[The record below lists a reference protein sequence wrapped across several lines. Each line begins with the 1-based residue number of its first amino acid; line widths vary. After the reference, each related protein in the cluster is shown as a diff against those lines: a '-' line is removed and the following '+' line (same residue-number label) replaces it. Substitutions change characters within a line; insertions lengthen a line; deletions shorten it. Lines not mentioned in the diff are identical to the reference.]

1 MDGYT
6 ISLKGNITGFNK
18 VSNAIQQYNG
28 LSSSSTK
35 ELNAFTAAIG
45 LTNSRLSIY
54 LASLNG
60 AKASMSGYVVS
71 LFNATVKTVALQFA
85 TVALNS
91 AITMGASLIISGIVS
106 AISSWIHNTEN
117 MINASEDALHK
128 ISSLNEELKTSQRI
142 ILNTS
147 ERYAEL
153 AQEVDQ
159 LSGKN
164 LSLND
169 DDYAEFLN
177 LSNQLADIFPTLNRN
192 YDENG
197 NAIVQLQGNV
207 DTIVQSLQNLIEAQ
221 RNLTNIQITE
231 QLPTIYDGIQI
242 KSQQYE
248 QQIDDLTDKRN
259 TLLHNLENIQS
270 ISFSDN
276 FNDGFVNKW
285 IQIEGNNLEI
295 ISQIRDDYA
304 KILHE
309 SNIDYEELTPTY
321 QIKDG
326 IEVPVGFTL
335 KINASDEDIEKAKD
349 IISSKTKILAE
360 QYEKDIEKLYVDIQT
375 INNKNK
381 VNWTSLVSSISA
393 WLNTDSSYQ
402 IMSDGMQAT
411 IQNIISNL
419 DWSSLDFQSWEVAQK
434 YIQDNILSL
443 FQTQQGKDILYNIQI
458 MLGIQSQFNNSKLTV
473 NDYQEK
479 LKDFLS
485 LISDL
490 PSESQKAI
498 KLLFGIK
505 TDDEGNSSDVDTM
518 VNNVRHKLKD
528 TFDKNVGELTIN
540 ELQIASELKV
550 PNNTLLSWD
559 DLKAKIEEVQK
570 GNISN
575 FTDVFNSE
583 DFQKAKKELIDLA
596 TSSKL
601 SPDTISSTEE
611 YKTLLDQTG
620 LSAEELVSKI
630 NEFTFDSIH
639 ASITELSGALEKA
652 RNGELFSSE
661 EIAALIGHHTD
672 LATSIT
678 KTADGYAIESSAIE
692 SLISAY
698 GDNERA
704 MILYQMHNTQS
715 AIDGTKA
722 RIEQYKAE
730 LKILLEMASAVSG
743 VDSWGDMLGTV
754 NGSEQA
760 AYTKY
765 GKEAVD
771 KAKELSAAQ
780 TRYSVQ
786 EKKLQK
792 FSEQLD
798 RIPTFPQKSSGAKST
813 PQEEQPKEFDWIKI
827 RNENLKKEH
836 DNFEKI
842 FNDETKSYEEQLDA
856 IDNLI
861 AKDEERLQFSTD
873 ALSTYQKKW
882 AEASA
887 KLKEEDITNI
897 KNGNDF
903 VGEYTGQYAKDL
915 QEAADIYK
923 EITSFEEEIASL
935 DQEQNDHI
943 RKQVELRGK
952 IIDAQQD
959 EIKGR
964 MALLQSRIDLVE
976 AQGGVASERMIQSQI
991 RLSEDL
997 MRSQTDKIDN
1007 LYERM
1012 EHVNPDSAAYST
1024 LLAQIYDCESAI
1036 IDCKIQQQEWNEKI
1050 MRLPIERIQKYL
1062 NMLANIKQ
1070 DLQNFLDEQSA
1081 MGINP
1086 TADQLQQLFD
1096 ISKEEIKSLLEQQE
1110 KLKGLLE
1117 QYRFGSE
1124 KFNDVSQ
1131 ELQDIDNTI
1140 SSLIQSQKE
1149 WNASILQIPVEQM
1162 SKLNDT
1168 LNLVSGALDNVL
1180 SDYDSALS
1188 AITGVIDRQTESL
1201 EDLKSAAEESYQSKI
1216 DPLQQE
1222 LDLLQKQNEE
1232 RQTQLDLEQR
1242 QYDLDRARNQKSNKV
1257 IRNGEMVYEAD
1268 SDAIRDASQGL
1279 ADAQYNKLVQDLG
1292 NQITALEEERDKLLE
1307 SYDTQIEKLG
1317 EIKDKWSSI
1326 VDEIQ
1331 LAADVSKA
1339 DTLLG
1344 QGWQDKILSGNDDD
1358 IYNLFKGLYEN
1369 TSSQKSQLEE
1379 QTASN
1384 ERIAEM
1390 MNQFV
1395 TRYQEGSISYE
1406 QAMAGIRELSEQ
1418 MKDGYSSL
1426 EQLNALLGLNGVDNL
1441 ESLLQ
1446 NMQTSANASVNQFSD
1461 YMEIVK
1467 ANADAMN
1474 QYTSSWEEMQ
1484 QNIKDQIAA
1493 LKRLAEEAAKAAEAV
1508 KTYVSND
1515 RNDSSGSSRGP
1526 NVNDNH
1532 YVSSGPGHTAEAL
1545 ADAIAGGKEILEYHS
1560 GGLVGAKETPSRYIG
1575 LLSSKNLS
1583 KDEVYGKLLK
1593 REWVLTEE
1601 QQKILDANVQ
1611 SILKASS
1618 VPMLNTGSN
1627 LSYLAEKSSP
1637 SINITMGDTILEN
1650 VSRPDEFARALA
1662 TQFRPL
1668 LRQEMSK
1675 L

>member
-1 MDGYT
+1 MGITTCDNWDLLAQKLKYTDSTFVDFLKNTEYLEKSLDNYQTYLKATAKSTSAFGTVLNSLIETLANVAINMTIMFAVSKAASTLYELSQISDTVAQKASNLGAQFKSTKSDISSYNEQIAELYKTINDSSSSLEAVTTARKNLLSIQDELIDKFGTEKDVINIVTDAINGQSDALNRLTKKQWQETLNNFNNGNQINDLGNWMYGYSNNVERMLDEFGNYTAKINVSDSHGKWNTDEAKKIVKQLQEAGAELSYSIVGDENSVPILTLNGTASEVYKKLLNIQELFSDENPLSTQHLRNELTKLTNSAHETATQYEDIYNQYILYEKIFKNDTYADSFNKINNAYSKYQDALISGDKQAINEATKNFSNILNAATNGLTDESVINFFNEMYPTLKSIVSQWNFNADIIPT
-6 ISLKGNITGFNK
+6 IDISKLKGKTQNDVLQMLQTDGLQEGEEEFNTIISKAKEYGLITDDDSKNIRKLLNLLSEWGILQKDITIDAPK
-18 VSNAIQQYNG
+18 IIAPITKSNAISEVNN
-28 LSSSSTK
+28 LSDG
-35 ELNAFTAAIG
+35 FD
-45 LTNSRLSIY
+45 
-54 LASLNG
+54 SLN
-60 AKASMSGYVVS
+60 
-71 LFNATVKTVALQFA
+71 
-85 TVALNS
+85 
-91 AITMGASLIISGIVS
+91 
-106 AISSWIHNTEN
+106 
-117 MINASEDALHK
+117 
-128 ISSLNEELKTSQRI
+128 R
-142 ILNTS
+142 
-147 ERYAEL
+147 
-153 AQEVDQ
+153 
-159 LSGKN
+159 
-164 LSLND
+164 
-169 DDYAEFLN
+169 
-177 LSNQLADIFPTLNRN
+177 
-192 YDENG
+192 
-197 NAIVQLQGNV
+197 
-207 DTIVQSLQNLIEAQ
+207 
-221 RNLTNIQITE
+221 
-231 QLPTIYDGIQI
+231 
-242 KSQQYE
+242 
-248 QQIDDLTDKRN
+248 
-259 TLLHNLENIQS
+259 
-270 ISFSDN
+270 
-276 FNDGFVNKW
+276 
-285 IQIEGNNLEI
+285 
-295 ISQIRDDYA
+295 
-304 KILHE
+304 
-309 SNIDYEELTPTY
+309 
-321 QIKDG
+321 
-326 IEVPVGFTL
+326 
-335 KINASDEDIEKAKD
+335 
-349 IISSKTKILAE
+349 IISSINDKDNPFDFALLDDQKFKESFQNLGDSYTDFIDTIANSPKDIASCQDALNNLVTAYLNQNGITNVLDENTKTLVVSMLENMGVTNAEAIATEYLAQKQAALAAERYFNTNAADDLANGTLAE
-360 QYEKDIEKLYVDIQT
+360 YVAFLNEADAADVSKQALAQLELSKIAVNGVNINTSSDIDQIINLANAAGASATVLAKLSQAKAIYAKAESKGLNGSAGDLKMLEEADKIMADISSGNFNWDFHLDS
-375 INNKNK
+375 NNFKSATYSNDAKKNK
-381 VNWTSLVSSISA
+381 
-393 WLNTDSSYQ
+393 
-402 IMSDGMQAT
+402 
-411 IQNIISNL
+411 
-419 DWSSLDFQSWEVAQK
+419 
-434 YIQDNILSL
+434 
-443 FQTQQGKDILYNIQI
+443 
-458 MLGIQSQFNNSKLTV
+458 
-473 NDYQEK
+473 
-479 LKDFLS
+479 
-485 LISDL
+485 
-490 PSESQKAI
+490 
-498 KLLFGIK
+498 
-505 TDDEGNSSDVDTM
+505 
-518 VNNVRHKLKD
+518 
-528 TFDKNVGELTIN
+528 
-540 ELQIASELKV
+540 
-550 PNNTLLSWD
+550 
-559 DLKAKIEEVQK
+559 
-570 GNISN
+570 
-575 FTDVFNSE
+575 
-583 DFQKAKKELIDLA
+583 
-596 TSSKL
+596 
-601 SPDTISSTEE
+601 
-611 YKTLLDQTG
+611 
-620 LSAEELVSKI
+620 
-630 NEFTFDSIH
+630 
-639 ASITELSGALEKA
+639 
-652 RNGELFSSE
+652 
-661 EIAALIGHHTD
+661 
-672 LATSIT
+672 
-678 KTADGYAIESSAIE
+678 
-692 SLISAY
+692 
-698 GDNERA
+698 
-704 MILYQMHNTQS
+704 
-715 AIDGTKA
+715 
-722 RIEQYKAE
+722 
-730 LKILLEMASAVSG
+730 
-743 VDSWGDMLGTV
+743 
-754 NGSEQA
+754 
-760 AYTKY
+760 
-765 GKEAVD
+765 
-771 KAKELSAAQ
+771 
-780 TRYSVQ
+780 
-786 EKKLQK
+786 
-792 FSEQLD
+792 
-798 RIPTFPQKSSGAKST
+798 QKSSGAKST

-861 AKDEERLQFSTD
+861 AKDKERLKFSTD

-882 AEASA
+882 AEVSA

-923 EITSFEEEIASL
+923 EITSFEEEISSL

-976 AQGGVASERMIQSQI
+976 AQGGVVSERMIQSQI

-997 MRSQTDKIDN
+997 MRSYTDKIDN
-1007 LYERM
+1007 LYDQM
-1012 EHVNPDSAAYST
+1012 EHVDPDSAAYST
-1024 LLAQIYDCESAI
+1024 LLAQINDCEGAI

-1140 SSLIQSQKE
+1140 SGLIQSQKE
-1149 WNASILQIPVEQM
+1149 WNASILQIPVDQM
-1162 SKLNDT
+1162 GKLNDT
-1168 LNLVSGALDNVL
+1168 LNLVSSTLDNVL
-1180 SDYDSALS
+1180 SDYDSALT
-1188 AITGVIDRQTESL
+1188 AVTGVIDKQTESL

-1307 SYDTQIEKLG
+1307 SYNTQIEKLG

-1339 DTLLG
+1339 DNLLG

-1406 QAMAGIRELSEQ
+1406 QAMAGIQELSEQ

-1601 QQKILDANVQ
+1601 QQRILDANVQ

>member
-1 MDGYT
+1 MQLKNLG
-6 ISLKGNITGFNK
+6 ISLGAIEKLGVIITQITNYDNIPNNVMEDLKDVTSGYSKEVILAAINQKVFTAEQAKTILTARGLEDAEIKQRIEMAELTATEGTNISVTQKLSLAWQGLAAKLGVSVGFLNVAAAGIAALAAGVIVYKQYQQAQEESRQAAQEAANTYMDSITTIENYTAKYEELHTALLKAKGNEEETYNVKKQLLDLQTKLNDKFGDEYGRLNLVTDAYKNHADAIKAYNQNVAKTFLNDISRSDQNKSVDMMTKQKMYNLSIGDVSGFSEESLELQDLIK
-18 VSNAIQQYNG
+18 SYEDKGMTTQI
-28 LSSSSTK
+28 SSDGMLWIY
-35 ELNAFTAAIG
+35 LNADP
-45 LTNSRLSIY
+45 TN
-54 LASLNG
+54 
-60 AKASMSGYVVS
+60 
-71 LFNATVKTVALQFA
+71 
-85 TVALNS
+85 
-91 AITMGASLIISGIVS
+91 
-106 AISSWIHNTEN
+106 
-117 MINASEDALHK
+117 
-128 ISSLNEELKTSQRI
+128 
-142 ILNTS
+142 
-147 ERYAEL
+147 AE
-153 AQEVDQ
+153 QTI
-159 LSGKN
+159 
-164 LSLND
+164 D
-169 DDYAEFLN
+169 DFMTD
-177 LSNQLADIFPTLNRN
+177 
-192 YDENG
+192 
-197 NAIVQLQGNV
+197 V
-207 DTIVQSLQNLIEAQ
+207 
-221 RNLTNIQITE
+221 RNLAKKLGNEHIF
-231 QLPTIYDGIQI
+231 
-242 KSQQYE
+242 
-248 QQIDDLTDKRN
+248 DDLLDT
-259 TLLHNLENIQS
+259 S
-270 ISFSDN
+270 ISAKD
-276 FNDGFVNKW
+276 DAK
-285 IQIEGNNLEI
+285 EI
-295 ISQIRDDYA
+295 ISNWGDIYEKTLLGEIAYDNSLSNGMEEATQAVETYNEALLKSTDPYNDANVQKAYNNLQTV
-304 KILHE
+304 K
-309 SNIDYEELTPTY
+309 SNIQDSGEEWDRY
-321 QIKDG
+321 
-326 IEVPVGFTL
+326 
-335 KINASDEDIEKAKD
+335 
-349 IISSKTKILAE
+349 SSIL
-360 QYEKDIEKLYVDIQT
+360 
-375 INNKNK
+375 NK
-381 VNWTSLVSSISA
+381 VWDSA
-393 WLNTDSSYQ
+393 NTKMYDLNEAVHSN
-402 IMSDGMQAT
+402 
-411 IQNIISNL
+411 QNGI
-419 DWSSLDFQSWEVAQK
+419 
-434 YIQDNILSL
+434 
-443 FQTQQGKDILYNIQI
+443 GK
-458 MLGIQSQFNNSKLTV
+458 FV
-473 NDYQEK
+473 EK
-479 LKDFLS
+479 LKDVDDIDLKTKIADES
-485 LISDL
+485 DNNYIELKKYAEEYGMSVNDLIDGL
-490 PSESQKAI
+490 TELGYVQTHATEESESHAKSFSE
-498 KLLFGIK
+498 LFSSLP
-505 TDDEGNSSDVDTM
+505 TDKIEEYMALIQNG
-518 VNNVRHKLKD
+518 
-528 TFDKNVGELTIN
+528 TIN
-540 ELQIASELKV
+540 EK
-550 PNNTLLSWD
+550 
-559 DLKAKIEEVQK
+559 
-570 GNISN
+570 
-575 FTDVFNSE
+575 
-583 DFQKAKKELIDLA
+583 
-596 TSSKL
+596 
-601 SPDTISSTEE
+601 TISSYSELSE
-611 YKTLLDQTG
+611 LMNQTG
-620 LSAEELVSKI
+620 LSAEELFNKI

-639 ASITELSGALEKA
+639 ASITELSGALEKT

-661 EIAALIGHHTD
+661 EIATLIGHHTD

-704 MILYQMHNTQS
+704 MVLYQMHNTQS
-715 AIDGTKA
+715 AIDGTKT
-722 RIEQYKAE
+722 RIEQYKTE
-730 LKILLEMASAVSG
+730 LKILLEMAGAVSG
-743 VDSWGDMLGTV
+743 VDSWGEMLGTV

-798 RIPTFPQKSSGAKST
+798 RIPTFPQKSPGAKST

-861 AKDEERLQFSTD
+861 AKDEERLKFSTD

-897 KNGNDF
+897 KNGNDY

-923 EITSFEEEIASL
+923 EITSFEEEIANL

-976 AQGGVASERMIQSQI
+976 AQGGVVSERMIQSQI
-991 RLSEDL
+991 RLSENL
-997 MRSQTDKIDN
+997 MRSYTDKIDN
-1007 LYERM
+1007 LYDQM
-1012 EHVNPDSAAYST
+1012 EHVDPDSAAYST
-1024 LLAQIYDCESAI
+1024 LLAQINDCEGAI

-1140 SSLIQSQKE
+1140 SGLIQSQKE
-1149 WNASILQIPVEQM
+1149 WNASILQIPVDQM
-1162 SKLNDT
+1162 GKLNDT
-1168 LNLVSGALDNVL
+1168 LNLVSGTLDNVL

-1339 DTLLG
+1339 DNLLG

-1358 IYNLFKGLYEN
+1358 IYKLFKGLYEN

-1493 LKRLAEEAAKAAEAV
+1493 LKRLAEEAAKAAEVV

-1515 RNDSSGSSRGP
+1515 RNDSSSGSRGP

-1545 ADAIAGGKEILEYHS
+1545 ADAIAGRKEILEYHS

-1601 QQKILDANVQ
+1601 QQRILDANVQ